1 MDWAYSTW
9 LVKAVN
15 DEQRIIEGLAS
26 SPAPDRAGD
35 ILEPKG
41 AVFSLPMPLL
51 YQHDQRQPIGEVLAA
66 DVRPDGIH
74 IRAQIAKGLTDA
86 IEDAWRLIKGGLVRG
101 LSVGLKPIELTPR
114 KGKSLAF
121 HITKWDWLETSCVT
135 VPANTETSIVVIK
148 SLDAR
153 HRAATGH
160 SGASVRSPHPG
171 ATGRSPTGSG
181 SMNASDQITALR
193 GQLQTKHARMD
204 ELNTI
209 EAGDGLVLTEE
220 QQTEFDALTTD
231 VTNLTTRLKRLE
243 VMESSS
249 ALLATPVAT
258 LDRATMTRA
267 RLPHVEVHDQTPPGI
282 GFARLAIC
290 KMAALLS
297 GGAMNALDIAKQRYP
312 HDDRIPLV
320 LKAAVAAG
328 TTTDATWAGPLVY
341 ANQLATEFIE
351 YLRPQTIVGRFGQ
364 GMVPALR
371 RVPFNVRIVG
381 QTSGASANW
390 VGQGVPKP
398 VTKFDVAPVTLGFAK
413 IAAISV
419 ITEELARFS
428 SPSAEMLVRDELGR
442 AIIARM
448 DVDFI
453 DPAKA
458 AVANVSPASIL
469 NGVTAVP
476 ATITDADSVRG
487 ALGDLLA
494 TYLTA
499 NNTPESAV
507 LIMPATIALDWSL
520 MFNAL
525 GQPEFPT
532 LSMRGGT
539 LQGIPVITT
548 QHASI
553 SGNSLV
559 IMVNASD
566 IFLADDGGVTVDV
579 SREASITMSSDPV
592 ADAATASVVSMWQA
606 NELALRA
613 ERYVN
618 WAKRR
623 TGAAQYISIDETP

>member
-9 LVKAVN
+9 IVKSLD

-35 ILEPKG
+35 ILEPAG

-51 YQHDQRQPIGEVLAA
+51 YQHDQRQPIGHVLAA

-74 IRAQIAKGLTDA
+74 IRAQIAKGLTQA
-86 IEDAWRLIKGGLVRG
+86 IDEAWRLIKGGLVRG
-101 LSVGLKPIELTPR
+101 FSVGLKPIELKPR
-114 KGKSLAF
+114 KGKELSF
-121 HITKWDWLETSCVT
+121 HITKWEWLETSAVT
-135 VPANTETSIVVIK
+135 VPANAEASIVIIK
-148 SLDAR
+148 SLDAGQ
-153 HRAATGH
+153 RAALGQD
-160 SGASVRSPHPG
+160 SARVRSSHPG
-171 ATGRSPTGSG
+171 ATGHSTRRGT
-181 SMNASDQITALR
+181 MNASDQITALR

-204 ELNTI
+204 ELNAL
-209 EAGDGLVLTEE
+209 EADDGLTLTAE
-220 QQTEFDALTTD
+220 QQTEFDSLTAD
-231 VTNLTTRLKRLE
+231 VTGLTTRLKRLE

-249 ALLATPVAT
+249 ALLAAPVGSTLEIAT
-258 LDRATMTRA
+258 RSRSGAPRVT
-267 RLPHVEVHDQTPPGI
+267 VQDQTPPGI
-282 GFARLAIC
+282 GLARLVLC
-290 KMAALLS
+290 KMAAHLS
-297 GGAMNALDIAKQRYP
+297 GGAMSALEIAKQRYP

-351 YLRPQTIVGRFGQ
+351 YLRPQTIVGRLN
-364 GMVPALR
+364 LR
-371 RVPFNVRIVG
+371 RVPFNVRITG

-398 VTKFDVAPVTLGFAK
+398 VTKFDTSATTLGFTK
-413 IAAISV
+413 IACISV

-428 SPSAEMLVRDELGR
+428 SPSAEALVRDELGR
-442 AIIARM
+442 AIVAKM

-469 NGVTAVP
+469 NGVTVTP
-476 ATITDADSVRG
+476 ATITDATSVRT
-487 ALGDLLA
+487 ALGDLLEA
-494 TYLTA
+494 YLTA
-499 NNTPESAV
+499 NNPPQSAA
-507 LIMPATIALDWSL
+507 LIMPATTALNWSL

-525 GQPEFPT
+525 GQPEFSS
-532 LSMRGGT
+532 LSMNGGT
-539 LQGIPVITT
+539 IQGIPVITS
-548 QHASI
+548 QHAFI
-553 SGNSLV
+553 GGNELV
-559 IMVNASD
+559 IMVNQSD

-606 NELALRA
+606 NMLALRA
-613 ERYVN
+613 ERFVN

-623 TGAAQYISIDETP
+623 AGAAQYLSIDVTP

>member
-9 LVKAVN
+9 LVKSVD
-15 DEQRIIEGLAS
+15 DEQRIIEGIAS
-26 SPAPDRAGD
+26 TPTPDRADD
-35 ILEPKG
+35 IIEPTG

-51 YQHDQRQPIGEVLAA
+51 FQHDQRHPIGQVLSA
-66 DVRPDGIH
+66 DVRADGIR
-74 IRAQIAKGLTDA
+74 IRAQIAKGVTQG
-86 IEDAWRLIKGGLVRG
+86 IEDAWRLIKAGLVG
-101 LSVGLKPIELTPR
+101 GFSVGLKPIDVKPR
-114 KGKSLAF
+114 KGKNFAL
-121 HITKWDWLETSCVT
+121 HVTKWQWLETSAVT
-135 VPANTETSIVVIK
+135 IPANAEASILLIK
-148 SLDAR
+148 SLDAG
-153 HRAATGH
+153 HRAALGRD
-160 SGASVRSPHPG
+160 GARVRPHPG
-171 ATGRSPTGSG
+171 ATGVSTTGAP
-181 SMNASDQITALR
+181 MNASDQITALR
-193 GQLQTKHARMD
+193 TQLQTKHARMD
-204 ELNTI
+204 ELNTL
-209 EAGDGLVLTEE
+209 EATDGLTLTED
-220 QQTEFDALTTD
+220 QQTEFDGLTNE
-231 VTNLTTRLKRLE
+231 VTGLTTRLKRLE

-258 LDRATMTRA
+258 IERGLVLPRA
-267 RLPHVEVHDQTPPGI
+267 RVPHVEVRDQTPPGI
-282 GFARLAIC
+282 GFARLVIC
-290 KMAALLS
+290 KMAALLNGVS
-297 GGAMNALDIAKQRYP
+297 PLEVAKQRYP

-364 GMVPALR
+364 GSVPNLR

-398 VTKFDVAPVTLGFAK
+398 VTKFDTAPVTLGFAK

-428 SPSAEMLVRDELGR
+428 SPSAEALVRDELSR

-448 DVDFI
+448 DVDFV

-458 AVANVSPASIL
+458 AVANVSPASIT

-476 ATITDADSVRG
+476 ATITDAASVRN

-494 TYLTA
+494 AYLAA
-499 NNTPESAV
+499 NNPPTSAV
-507 LIMPATIALDWSL
+507 LIMPATTALNWSL
-520 MFNAL
+520 MVNAL
-525 GQPEFPT
+525 GQPEFSS
-532 LSMRGGT
+532 LSMNGGSI
-539 LQGIPVITT
+539 QGIPVITS
-548 QHASI
+548 QHAFI
-553 SGNSLV
+553 GGNELV

-566 IFLADDGGVTVDV
+566 IFLADDGSVTVDV

-592 ADAATASVVSMWQA
+592 ADAATAAVVSMWQT

-613 ERYVN
+613 ERFVN

-623 TGAAQYISIDETP
+623 AGAAQYISIDVTP